1 MSRIALVHDYF
12 VQMGGAERVAEA
24 MHDSFPSAPLY
35 TTVALPQS
43 LPQRLRQADI
53 RTSPL
58 QRLPAIDRRF
68 RHYFMLY
75 PFAVEHFDL
84 SNYDLIFSSSSG
96 YAKGVRRRGNA
107 IHVCYCHTPMRWVWR
122 YDDYVARE
130 KFGRFARTMLPMMLW
145 PLKKWDLR
153 ASQQPNYYIANSR
166 LMAERIKKIYKREAH
181 VIPPPIDVNR
191 FHMSNEIEDYYLV
204 LSCLMPYKR
213 IDLAIEA
220 CQRMNRRLVIIGDGP
235 DRARLEKMADD
246 RVEFLGRQP
255 DKIVNYYAA
264 RCRALLFPGEEDFGM
279 APLEANAAGRPVI
292 AFRGGG
298 AVETVE
304 EEVTGVFF
312 DEANCLSL
320 SEAIEKFESMRFDQY
335 TLRRHAEKFD
345 RTVFAFRVLQFL
357 GSIAPASCSE
367 ELLAG
372 ARLLSQNIS
381 RRVWPLLDQSGS
393 TLRELSSNTE
403 GVSFQFSSSPLY
415 LVSLK

>member
-24 MHDSFPSAPLY
+24 MHESFPAAPMY
-35 TTVALPQS
+35 TTVALPHS
-43 LPQRLRQADI
+43 LPHRLRLADI

-58 QRLPAIDRRF
+58 QHLPAIERRF

-75 PFAVEHFDL
+75 PFAVENFDL
-84 SNYDLIFSSSSG
+84 SQYDLIFSSSSG
-96 YAKGVRRRGNA
+96 YAKGVRRRRNA

-130 KFGRFARTMLPMMLW
+130 RFGRLARGLLPMLLW

-166 LMAERIKKIYKREAH
+166 LVADRIKKIYGREAH

-191 FHMSNEIEDYYLV
+191 FHMSNEIDDYYLV
-204 LSCLMPYKR
+204 LSRLMPYKR

-220 CQRMNRRLVIIGDGP
+220 CKRMNRRLIVIGDGP
-235 DRARLEKMADD
+235 DRNRLEKLADD
-246 RVEFLGRQP
+246 RIEFLGRQP

-292 AFRGGG
+292 AYRAGG

-304 EEVTGVFF
+304 EDVTGVFF
-312 DEANCLSL
+312 DQANSVSL
-320 SEAIEKFESMRFDQY
+320 GEAIEKFEGLRFDQY

-345 RTVFAFRVLQFL
+345 RTVFTFRVLQFL
-357 GSIAPASCSE
+357 GSVAPSSCSP
-367 ELLAG
+367 ELLTG
-372 ARLLSQNIS
+372 ARLLSENIS
-381 RRVWPLLDQSGS
+381 RRVWPRLA
-393 TLRELSSNTE
+393 
-403 GVSFQFSSSPLY
+403 
-415 LVSLK
+415 LVG

>member
-24 MHDSFPSAPLY
+24 MHESFPSAPMY

-43 LPQRLRQADI
+43 LPQRLRTADI

-58 QRLPAIDRRF
+58 QHLPAIDRRF

-75 PFAVEHFDL
+75 PFAVENFDL
-84 SNYDLIFSSSSG
+84 SQYDLIFSSSSG
-96 YAKGVRRRGNA
+96 YAKGVRRRRNA

-122 YDDYVARE
+122 YEDYVARE
-130 KFGRFARTMLPMMLW
+130 RFGRVARALLPLMLW
-145 PLKKWDLR
+145 PLRQWDLR
-153 ASQQPNYYIANSR
+153 ASRQPNYYIANSR
-166 LMAERIKKIYKREAH
+166 LVAQRIKRIYGREAH

-191 FHMSNEIEDYYLV
+191 FHMSNEIDDYYLV
-204 LSCLMPYKR
+204 LSRLMPYKR

-220 CQRMNRRLVIIGDGP
+220 CKQMNRRLIVIGDGP
-235 DRARLEKMADD
+235 DRARLEKLADD
-246 RVEFLGRQP
+246 RIEFLGRQP
-255 DKIVNYYAA
+255 DKVVNYYAA

-292 AFRGGG
+292 AYRSGG

-304 EEVTGVFF
+304 ENVTGVFF
-312 DEANCLSL
+312 DQPSSVSL
-320 SEAIEKFESMRFDQY
+320 AESIEKFEGLRFDQY
-335 TLRRHAEKFD
+335 ALRRHAEKFD
-345 RTVFAFRVLQFL
+345 RTVFTFRVLQFL
-357 GSIAPASCSE
+357 GSVAPSSCAE

-381 RRVWPLLDQSGS
+381 RQVWPRLA
-393 TLRELSSNTE
+393 
-403 GVSFQFSSSPLY
+403 
-415 LVSLK
+415 LVG

>member
-24 MHDSFPSAPLY
+24 MHESFPSAPMY
-35 TTVALPQS
+35 TTVALPQN
-43 LPQRLRQADI
+43 LPHRLRLADI

-58 QRLPAIDRRF
+58 QHLPAIERRF

-75 PFAVEHFDL
+75 PFAVETFDL
-84 SNYDLIFSSSSG
+84 SQYDLIFSSSSG
-96 YAKGVRRRGNA
+96 YAKGVHRRRNA

-130 KFGRFARTMLPMMLW
+130 RLGSLARGLLPMMLW

-166 LMAERIKKIYKREAH
+166 LVADRIKKIYGREAH

-191 FHMSNEIEDYYLV
+191 FHMSNEIDDYYLV
-204 LSCLMPYKR
+204 LSRLMPYKR

-220 CQRMNRRLVIIGDGP
+220 CKRMNRRLIVIGDGP
-235 DRARLEKMADD
+235 DRQRLEKLADD
-246 RVEFLGRQP
+246 RIEFLGRQP

-292 AFRGGG
+292 AYRAGG

-304 EEVTGVFF
+304 EDVTGVFF
-312 DEANCLSL
+312 DQASSVSL
-320 SEAIEKFESMRFDQY
+320 AEAIEKFEGRRFDQY
-335 TLRRHAEKFD
+335 TMRRHAEKFD
-345 RTVFAFRVLQFL
+345 RSVFTFRVLQFL
-357 GSIAPASCSE
+357 GSVAPSSCSP
-367 ELLAG
+367 ELLTG
-372 ARLLSQNIS
+372 ARLLSENIS
-381 RRVWPLLDQSGS
+381 RRVWPRLA
-393 TLRELSSNTE
+393 
-403 GVSFQFSSSPLY
+403 
-415 LVSLK
+415 LVG